1 MALTAYIL
9 KGHAAATFG
18 SRFGYFVNSY
28 ADPASGAR
36 DDIDPD
42 TSEAAELLAADP
54 SQMWVAVPAGLKV
67 YAHDAD
73 GVDTGIIQDVDEPQ
87 PPGHHMVFVAWSG
100 GTGNWTPADILFPE
114 G

>member
-1 MALTAYIL
+1 MALTAQIL

-18 SRFGYFVNSY
+18 SRFGYLVNRY
-28 ADPASGAR
+28 ADPACAAR

-42 TSEAAELLAADP
+42 TSEAAEILAADP
-54 SQMWVAVPAGLKV
+54 SLIWLAVVDGLKV
-67 YAHDAD
+67 RADDAD
-73 GVDTGIIQDVDEPQ
+73 GVDTGVIHDVDQPQ
-87 PPGHHMVFVAWSG
+87 PPGHDMVFVSWSG